1 MAAEK
6 VSRAPVIDV
15 FDRVLD
21 KGIVFDASVRMA
33 VAGIDLIAVEAD
45 VIVASIDT
53 YLSSVAM
60 NRVVFIVAADRA
72 SLFETMRVAN
82 SVGWTHVILDRR
94 RGERRRR
101 TQRVAKDRRQAE
113 RRTHDVGREL
123 ASTGVAAV
131 VLPPGACDIRRLI
144 RMSRRHGSAFGEL
157 PGPTPRSRW
166 QDSTRAD
173 ERVSG
178 VTSHADVLDRIL
190 DKGIVVGRVDT
201 SFRRRP

>member
-21 KGIVFDASVRMA
+21 KGIVFDASVRMS
-33 VAGIDLIAVEAD
+33 VAGIDLIAVEAE

-53 YLSSVAM
+53 YLNSVAM

-72 SLFETMRVAN
+72 SLFEKMRVVN
-82 SVGWTHVILDRR
+82 SVGWTDVVLDRR
-94 RGERRRR
+94 RGERRWR

-123 ASTGVAAV
+123 ASVGVAAV
-131 VLPPGACDIRRLI
+131 VLPPGACDIR
-144 RMSRRHGSAFGEL
+144 
-157 PGPTPRSRW
+157 PTPRSRW

-178 VTSHADVLDRIL
+178 DTSHADVLDRVL
-190 DKGIVVGRVDT
+190 GKGIVVGRVDT
-201 SFRRRP
+201 SLRRRP